1 MCVPCVFPRKIADQV
16 ADDGYLVVV
25 PDLLHG
31 DPFRDEAKISFQ
43 AWLKTHSPGR
53 SFSVLILLVVLF
65 VIVGLYDY
73 NGWHNTETLALS
85 LRL

>member
-1 MCVPCVFPRKIADQV
+1 MYPRKIADQV

-43 AWLKTHSPGR
+43 DWLKTHSP
-53 SFSVLILLVVLF
+53 VCILLVALF

-73 NGWHNTETLALS
+73 NGRHSTETLALS

>member
-1 MCVPCVFPRKIADQV
+1 MYPRKIADQV

-25 PDLLHG
+25 PDLLHR

-43 AWLKTHSPGR
+43 DWLKTHSPVR
-53 SFSVLILLVVLF
+53 SFSFRILLVVLF

-73 NGWHNTETLALS
+73 EGWHNTETLVLS